1 MRFCRFI
8 DRDGIRYGLV
18 EVIDGQDAITA
29 RLRGPHLQLNESGTP
44 ETILLPDFSRPESLE
59 KPIPLESAMLL
70 VPLPNISK
78 IVCVG
83 RNYKDHVKEFNREL
97 PPEPILFLKPPT
109 SLLHPGGKIIRP
121 KLTQRLDHEAE
132 LGIVIGR
139 TCHKLLPDED
149 IRQYILG
156 YTCVNDVT
164 ARDLQ
169 QKDGQWTRGKGFD
182 TFCPVG
188 PVIATDLDASQLRVQ
203 ARVNGK
209 LRQDANTRDLIFGL
223 DVVMRH
229 SSEAMT
235 LLPGDI
241 VATGT
246 PSGVGNMEAG
256 DTVEVTVEGIG
267 TLRNV
272 VVAES

>member
-1 MRFCRFI
+1 
-8 DRDGIRYGLV
+8 V
-18 EVIDGQDAITA
+18 EKVNGEDAITA
-29 RLRGPHLQLNESGTP
+29 RLRGPWSQVNEWGVP
-44 ETILLPDFSRPESLE
+44 ESILLPDFSKPERLDS
-59 KPIPLESAMLL
+59 PIPLDAAMLL

-78 IVCVG
+78 IVFVG
-83 RNYKDHVKEFNREL
+83 RNYLDHVKEFNREL

-109 SLLHPGGKIIRP
+109 SLLPPGGKIIKP

-139 TCHKLLPDED
+139 TCHKLLPNED
-149 IRQYILG
+149 IRPYILG

-188 PVIATDLDASQLRVQ
+188 PVITTDLDPSHLQVQ
-203 ARVNGK
+203 ARVNGQI
-209 LRQDANTRDLIFGL
+209 RQDANTRDLIFGL
-223 DVVMRH
+223 GVIMH
-229 SSEAMT
+229 HAAEAMT

-246 PSGVGNMEAG
+246 PSGVGPMNAG

-272 VVAES
+272 IVAES

>member
-1 MRFCRFI
+1 MRFCRFV

-18 EVIDGQDAITA
+18 EKVNGEDAITA
-29 RLRGPHLQLNESGTP
+29 RLRGPWSQVNEWGVP
-44 ETILLPDFSRPESLE
+44 ESILLPDFSKPERLDS
-59 KPIPLESAMLL
+59 PIPLDAAMLL

-83 RNYKDHVKEFNREL
+83 RNYLDHVKEFNREL

-109 SLLHPGGKIIRP
+109 SLLPPGGKIIKP
-121 KLTQRLDHEAE
+121 NLTQRLDHEAE

-149 IRQYILG
+149 IRPYILG

-188 PVIATDLDASQLRVQ
+188 PVITTDLDPSHLQVQ
-203 ARVNGK
+203 ARVNGQI
-209 LRQDANTRDLIFGL
+209 RQDANTRDLIFGL
-223 DVVMRH
+223 DVIMH
-229 SSEAMT
+229 HAAEAMT

-246 PSGVGNMEAG
+246 PSGVGPMNAG

-272 VVAES
+272 IVAES